1 MGKWAHQKYTGR
13 GHCAGA
19 LLLGKA
25 PWTTIMTVEGLE
37 ELFQQTWFDH
47 LLHYG
52 LLVGAI
58 FQLICI
64 AAIVVLPPKT
74 EEEAGEEV
82 PPSVEGG
89 GPKDS
94 QNGEGE
100 DSGVH
105 AQMVK
110 GGMGGGNSKKSK
122 KVRKRK

>member
-1 MGKWAHQKYTGR
+1 
-13 GHCAGA
+13 
-19 LLLGKA
+19 
-25 PWTTIMTVEGLE
+25 MTVEGLE

-82 PPSVEGG
+82 PPSAVEGG

-105 AQMVK
+105 AQVVK
-110 GGMGGGNSKKSK
+110 GGTGGGNSKKSK

>member
-1 MGKWAHQKYTGR
+1 M
-13 GHCAGA
+13 
-19 LLLGKA
+19 LLLE
-25 PWTTIMTVEGLE
+25 TVTVVDRVVDIMTVEGLE

-74 EEEAGEEV
+74 EEEADEEV
-82 PPSVEGG
+82 PPSPVEGG

-105 AQMVK
+105 AQVVK
-110 GGMGGGNSKKSK
+110 GGSSKKSK

>member
-1 MGKWAHQKYTGR
+1 MV
-13 GHCAGA
+13 
-19 LLLGKA
+19 
-25 PWTTIMTVEGLE
+25 MTVEGLE

-74 EEEAGEEV
+74 EEEAGEEM
-82 PPSVEGG
+82 PPSAVDGG

-105 AQMVK
+105 TQVAK
-110 GGMGGGNSKKSK
+110 GGVSGGSSKKSK

>member
-1 MGKWAHQKYTGR
+1 
-13 GHCAGA
+13 
-19 LLLGKA
+19 
-25 PWTTIMTVEGLE
+25 MTVEGLE

-74 EEEAGEEV
+74 EEEAGEEERTFN
-82 PPSVEGG
+82 SEGGG

-105 AQMVK
+105 AQVVK
-110 GGMGGGNSKKSK
+110 GGTGGGNSKKSK

>member
-1 MGKWAHQKYTGR
+1 MRAGGILDGAWQESTGV
-13 GHCAGA
+13 
-19 LLLGKA
+19 LLLETA
-25 PWTTIMTVEGLE
+25 ASWTSTIMTVEGLE

-82 PPSVEGG
+82 PPSAVDGG

-94 QNGEGE
+94 QNGGGE

-105 AQMVK
+105 TQVAK
-110 GGMGGGNSKKSK
+110 GGVSKKSK

>member
-1 MGKWAHQKYTGR
+1 
-13 GHCAGA
+13 
-19 LLLGKA
+19 
-25 PWTTIMTVEGLE
+25 MTVEGLE

-82 PPSVEGG
+82 PPSAVDGG

-94 QNGEGE
+94 QNGGGE

-105 AQMVK
+105 TQVVK
-110 GGMGGGNSKKSK
+110 GGVSKKSK